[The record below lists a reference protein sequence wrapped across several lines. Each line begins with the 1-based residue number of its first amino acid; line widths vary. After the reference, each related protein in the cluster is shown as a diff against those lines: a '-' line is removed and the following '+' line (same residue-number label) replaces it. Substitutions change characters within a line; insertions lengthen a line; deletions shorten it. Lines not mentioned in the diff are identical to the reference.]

1 MDSHHHDIIRL
12 AWSRHFDLGD
22 SAFRPGVRHVHSD
35 ENATSVT
42 FVRLGD
48 SSALIGPAS
57 ALTAAATMSD
67 DELTGGRLRELAS
80 GRTSGPIVLSYADD
94 AGTTI
99 DRHDPLISHERA
111 HVDSLESACAP
122 DDVIAADLVHKQSW
136 FTLLGDDAPVDA
148 AAPLASAGYAEWQGL
163 LGDLGVLTAP
173 DARRQG
179 NGQVVSRLATNEAFD
194 EGMIP
199 QWRCHADNVV
209 ARRLGARLGFEEW
222 GALVS
227 IEVG

>member
-1 MDSHHHDIIRL
+1 VDSHHHDIIRL
-12 AWSRHFDLGD
+12 AWSRRFDLGD
-22 SAFRPGVRHVHSD
+22 SEFRPGVRHVHAD

-48 SSALIGPAS
+48 SSALIGPES
-57 ALTAAATMSD
+57 ALGAASGMSD
-67 DELTGGRLRELAS
+67 DELAGGRIKELGS
-80 GRTSGPIVLSYADD
+80 GRTTGPIVLSYADD

-99 DRHDPLISHERA
+99 DRHDPLISHDRA
-111 HVDSLESACAP
+111 HVNELESACAP
-122 DDVIAADLVHKQSW
+122 DDVIAAGLTHKGSW
-136 FTLLGDDAPVDA
+136 FTLLADDAPADA

-163 LGDLGVLTAP
+163 LADVGVLTAP

-194 EGMIP
+194 DGMIP

-222 GALVS
+222 GVLVS